1 MDMDRKWEN
10 ILNRPLFK
18 ALIDVDELR
27 LLEQEFGTF
36 RIEAATVPMND
47 AEFHHWYDAV
57 AIKRKRRGEVVL
69 LIENNKGQILL
80 HTKSFYP
87 KGVYRIPT
95 GGIHFGESVLAAL
108 EREMYE
114 ETGFNVLSKKLIA
127 LTLYQFTNSK
137 SHVGFPSYLFR
148 VKTTM
153 TSPRPQDSG
162 ERITNFCWID
172 VSELE
177 AVTDCLL
184 NLNEAWNEWGKMRAV
199 PHRLALEY
207 CRQTTE

>member
-1 MDMDRKWEN
+1 MNMDRKWKN
-10 ILNRPLFK
+10 VLNWPLFK
-18 ALIDVDELR
+18 ALIDVDELHK
-27 LLEQEFGTF
+27 LEQEYGTF
-36 RIEAATVPMND
+36 RIEAATIPMND
-47 AEFHHWYDAV
+47 AEFQHWHDAV
-57 AIKRKRRGEVVL
+57 AIKRKRRGEVAL
-69 LIENNKGQILL
+69 LIENNKRQILL

-87 KGVYRIPT
+87 NGVYRIPT

-114 ETGFNVLSKKLIA
+114 ETGFDVLSKKLIA

-137 SHVGFPSYLFR
+137 SRVGFPSYLFR
-148 VKTTM
+148 VTTTM
-153 TSPRPQDSG
+153 TSPSPQDPG
-162 ERITNFCWID
+162 ERITDFGWID

-177 AVTDCLL
+177 GVIDRLQ

-207 CRQTTE
+207 SRQANE